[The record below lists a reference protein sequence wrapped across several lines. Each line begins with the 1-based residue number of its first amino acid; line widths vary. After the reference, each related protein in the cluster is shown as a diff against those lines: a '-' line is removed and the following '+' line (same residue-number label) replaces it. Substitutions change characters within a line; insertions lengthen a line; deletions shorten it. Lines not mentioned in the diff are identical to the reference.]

1 MKRLTLLFFA
11 LAGLFPASIDASTI
25 FVVEGASAAP
35 GSTGNGLDVLLETTS
50 TLSIDAFGVEVTTT
64 DPDIMFTGATT
75 GTATTYIF
83 SGNSLFGPNIGTTTP
98 PSKTFDASDLAM
110 TKPADVSGTV
120 GLAHFTFNVAADATG
135 GPFTISLTGL
145 GNSLSDSNGNNTP
158 ITALDQGSKPP
169 SIAPRVLESSKA
181 DAHHLIRLVVG
192 HRDCR
197 NSHKVDRLQWHRVYR
212 IALSSDADRTG

>member
-35 GSTGNGLDVLLETTS
+35 GSTGNGLDVVLETTS
-50 TLSIDAFGVEVTTT
+50 ILSIDAFGVEVTTT

-98 PSKTFDASDLAM
+98 PSQNFDASDLAM
-110 TKPADVSGTV
+110 TTPPDISGTV
-120 GLAHFTFNVAADATG
+120 GLAHFTFDVANDATG

-145 GNSLSDSNGNNTP
+145 GNSLSGSNGNNIP
-158 ITALDQGSKPP
+158 ITTLEDGTITIESVPEPAALGLSALALAAGLLTLRRKLPHAGQS
-169 SIAPRVLESSKA
+169 RVEASL
-181 DAHHLIRLVVG
+181 
-192 HRDCR
+192 
-197 NSHKVDRLQWHRVYR
+197 DRP
-212 IALSSDADRTG
+212 